1 MSTAT
6 EKEDNDTLS
15 NLPPFYDNLHKT
27 YITSLASK
35 IDKPTSYEGAVME
48 HLRMSGVYW
57 SITALS
63 LIRSPQEVDELMGL
77 TTTPTTSQDDKRPS
91 IVDWVFA
98 CYDKDSGGFG
108 GNIGHDGH
116 LLYTLSALQIL
127 AIANKL
133 DDERLNVEKVSQF
146 IAQLQQPDGS
156 FAGDGWGEIDT
167 RFSYCALSAL
177 AILQKLPS
185 PEETDGI
192 VDVKKAAEYVAS
204 CKNFDGGFGCVPG
217 AESHAGQIFC
227 CVGALSIAQSLH
239 LLDADLLSWWLA
251 ERQCDSGG
259 LNGRPEKQADVCYS
273 WWILSAL
280 SILGKV
286 PWISTDKLGG
296 FILQCQDEED
306 GGIADRPGNMPD
318 VFHTFFG
325 IAGLS
330 LIGYLN
336 RVRIDGE
343 EDEEER
349 RVYRKI
355 DPVYALPTDVVE
367 RLGLSGQIMSRDV
380 GKSKE
385 EDEINERLKMY
396 CVLKDKDEKKGL
408 S

>member
-1 MSTAT
+1 MPTAT

-63 LIRSPQEVDELMGL
+63 LLRSPQEVDELMGL
-77 TTTPTTSQDDKRPS
+77 TTTTSQDDKRPS

-156 FAGDGWGEIDT
+156 FAGDSWGEIDT

>member
-1 MSTAT
+1 MPTAT

-63 LIRSPQEVDELMGL
+63 LLRSPQEVDELMGL
-77 TTTPTTSQDDKRPS
+77 TTTTSQDDKRPS

-192 VDVKKAAEYVAS
+192 VDVKKAAECTVHRSIIAFTR
-204 CKNFDGGFGCVPG
+204 CRFTILVVGRTTVRFG
-217 AESHAGQIFC
+217 
-227 CVGALSIAQSLH
+227 
-239 LLDADLLSWWLA
+239 
-251 ERQCDSGG
+251 
-259 LNGRPEKQADVCYS
+259 
-273 WWILSAL
+273 
-280 SILGKV
+280 
-286 PWISTDKLGG
+286 
-296 FILQCQDEED
+296 
-306 GGIADRPGNMPD
+306 
-318 VFHTFFG
+318 
-325 IAGLS
+325 
-330 LIGYLN
+330 
-336 RVRIDGE
+336 RVKRT
-343 EDEEER
+343 
-349 RVYRKI
+349 
-355 DPVYALPTDVVE
+355 A
-367 RLGLSGQIMSRDV
+367 
-380 GKSKE
+380 
-385 EDEINERLKMY
+385 
-396 CVLKDKDEKKGL
+396 
-408 S
+408 

>member
-1 MSTAT
+1 MPTAT

-63 LIRSPQEVDELMGL
+63 LLRSPQEVDELMGL
-77 TTTPTTSQDDKRPS
+77 TTTTSQDDKRPS